1 MPSKPF
7 RFWRD
12 DHPSRSVARE
22 DRGGGMEARRIVE
35 GPGIDRVPVVL
46 AALSA
51 KNETAANG
59 TGTTHGAA
67 APGGSRGD
75 FSCLSLDAQGARRK
89 SHERNESRARRLAAI
104 AAVAIGRVGWLA
116 ACFIPQCPAK
126 TAAGVVSLS
135 FIAFHLRALRAR
147 AMSSASC
154 GSSPRWRREPP
165 DRPFCRRGASTPCL
179 PFAG

>member
-1 MPSKPF
+1 
-7 RFWRD
+7 
-12 DHPSRSVARE
+12 
-22 DRGGGMEARRIVE
+22 MEARRIVE

-59 TGTTHGAA
+59 TGTAHGAA

-89 SHERNESRARRLAAI
+89 SHERNKSRARRLAAI
-104 AAVAIGRVGWLA
+104 AAVGSVGWLA

-126 TAAGVVSLS
+126 TAAGVSLVVV
-135 FIAFHLRALRAR
+135 HRV
-147 AMSSASC
+147 
-154 GSSPRWRREPP
+154 P
-165 DRPFCRRGASTPCL
+165 
-179 PFAG
+179 